1 MKYVVDT
8 NVPIVA
14 NGRSEQASSECVIA
28 CAEMIQKITNSGMI
42 VIDNQWL
49 IINEYSNKLN
59 QKGQP
64 GVGDAFLKWIL
75 TNNRNPCLCEQVKI
89 TPTNSHKNN
98 FKEFPND
105 QRLKKFDPSDR
116 KFVAVARAH
125 NEHPPILQAVDAKW
139 RNYRKILS
147 EHDVTVQF
155 LCPQDNKKN

>member
-8 NVPIVA
+8 NVPVVA
-14 NGRSEQASSECVIA
+14 NGKSKQASPKCVIA
-28 CAEMIQKITNSGMI
+28 CVEIIHKITNSETI
-42 VIDNQWL
+42 VIDDQWL
-49 IINEYSNKLN
+49 ILNEYSNKLN

-75 TNNRNPCLCEQVKI
+75 TNNRNPLLCEQVKI
-89 TPTNSHKNN
+89 TPTHSHKDN

-125 NEHPPILQAVDAKW
+125 REHPPILQAVDAKW
-139 RNYRKILS
+139 WNFREILS
-147 EHDVTVQF
+147 EHSVTVQF
-155 LCPQDNKKN
+155 LCPLDHKKN